1 MKNLL
6 KSSIKAFLLVCLLSV
21 TGQSFGAKPVPG
33 ARIPELDDLDFTEM
47 LMSVDVGKYSDIVQK
62 EQQTKGKKLTDKFND
77 KNGSAVETFRN
88 KEVLL
93 VTIPAK
99 LLFDPN
105 ETLLNAKADDYLEP
119 FKAYMKSPDEYRVLL
134 VMHTDNTGSETYR
147 EEIAGERVESVFEW
161 FEQQSGLDTSYV
173 FTYNFADEMPLVEND
188 TQQNRDKNRRLEV
201 YLMPGQKW
209 IDRLK
214 KEKK

>member
-6 KSSIKAFLLVCLLSV
+6 KSSIKVFLLVCLLSFA
-21 TGQSFGAKPVPG
+21 GQSFGAKPVPG

-47 LMSVDVGKYSDIVQK
+47 LMSVDVGKYSDIIQK
-62 EQQTKGKKLTDKFND
+62 EQQAKGKKLTDKFND

-161 FEQQSGLDTSYV
+161 FEEQSGFDTSYV
-173 FTYNFADEMPLVEND
+173 FTYNYADEMPLVEND